1 MSEEIENKEAGDLVM
16 GRGKPCGSESYTHS
30 LLLSHPWCVREA
42 CRKWWESAESSA
54 SFIYPGVEVIHHE
67 FLDTLLICVC
77 LCTSIWWGN
86 VAQMQGDEFCSKAWR
101 PWLGPFL
108 GVTFDLFWPQ
118 VTWYL
123 WDFISLLQN
132 RNAYVYL
139 TKGLGVLNKMM
150 DVYVPGRLTECI
162 GSW

>member
-86 VAQMQGDEFCSKAWR
+86 VAEMQGDEFCSKAWR
-101 PWLGPFL
+101 PWLEFL
-108 GVTFDLFWPQ
+108 SAPSWVWHLISFGHRSLDIFETLFHFYKIGMLMSILP
-118 VTWYL
+118 
-123 WDFISLLQN
+123 
-132 RNAYVYL
+132 
-139 TKGLGVLNKMM
+139 KGW
-150 DVYVPGRLTECI
+150 EC
-162 GSW
+162 